1 MKPLSYIAAIALSL
15 FAVISAQGQ
24 TIKKY
29 VGKFS
34 VPVSNAILG
43 IEMFSEFYRWDMY
56 GTGYYHYYEK
66 DGKRVWHGKFH
77 IERKNFVESFCYD
90 GEFTDGIPSGT
101 WSDMSSW
108 HRKPILYYFKDGL
121 LDGPFKSDHASGQY
135 KKGKIHGHWK
145 YSYWNDYGHDYRQNR
160 YYNNGVPDG
169 EWTVEYYDKYG
180 TTVLYRLLFDK
191 GEILKYTKFI
201 NSTGET
207 ILLYENTNP
216 LRDRII
222 QLDGDTTTVNIDNK
236 KYIKCNDRY
245 FVEEQIVFNEAY
257 YEQSLRESGF
267 RTEDPKNYGEWPSG
281 HHNSVPSIIFSYD
294 KSALRNHA
302 PQVVLVTAVVYVD
315 KTSEALE
322 AIAKEEKQRQEEEK
336 RRQECE
342 ELQKQLNAIRIQIN
356 DKQQAYRELY
366 DKTYRTMSGND
377 FVPKVNLLNQWLLRI
392 EHSEMINKKG
402 EPDVEM
408 ILVRNN
414 YLRQT
419 PYKALKDK
427 YSGSSMLKCYSNA
440 RMLLDM
446 KPYLFDKKITPV
458 TENIPE
464 MKKLYSELVKW
475 TSDYGDKCKTVIE
488 RYYSD
493 FTTYDQDYNEAERID
508 KVIRF
513 MAVSCLKIKKSQKTM
528 MAEWTR
534 EQLEEYFLN
543 LEIE

>member
-29 VGKFS
+29 IGEFS

-43 IEMFSEFYRWDMY
+43 IDMRPDIYWDMYGDMY

-66 DGKRVWHGKFH
+66 EGKRVWHGKFH
-77 IERKNFVESFCYD
+77 IERKHFLYIFCFD

-108 HRKPILYYFKDGL
+108 HSRKPILYYFKDGL
-121 LDGPFKSDHASGQY
+121 LDGPFKSDIASGQY

-145 YSYWNDYGHDYRQNR
+145 YSYHNRQNR

-169 EWTVEYYDKYG
+169 EWTVEHYDKYG
-180 TTVLYRLLFDK
+180 TTELYRLQFEK

-216 LRDRII
+216 LKDRII

-267 RTEDPKNYGEWPSG
+267 RTEVRHFFGEYTSA
-281 HHNSVPSIIFSYD
+281 SQIFRYD
-294 KSALRNHA
+294 EQALRNHA
-302 PQVVLVTAVVYVD
+302 PKAVLVTAVVYVD

-322 AIAKEEKQRQEEEK
+322 AIAEEEKQRQE
-336 RRQECE
+336 CE
-342 ELQKQLNAIRIQIN
+342 TLQKQLDSIRIRIN
-356 DKQQAYRELY
+356 DER
-366 DKTYRTMSGND
+366 KTYKESYNKTYGTLSVSN
-377 FVPKVNLLNQWLLRI
+377 FVPKNLLNQWLLRI
-392 EHSEMINKKG
+392 EQSEMINRKG

-427 YSGSSMLKCYSNA
+427 YSESDLTECLTKA

-446 KPYLFDKKITPV
+446 KPFLFDKKITPV

-464 MKKLYSELVKW
+464 MKKKYSELVKW
-475 TSDYGDKCKTVIE
+475 TSDYGDKCKKVID
-488 RYYSD
+488 RYYTD

-508 KVIRF
+508 KVIRI
-513 MAVSCLKIKKSQKTM
+513 MAVSCLKIKKSQKKK
-528 MAEWTR
+528 MATWTR
-534 EQLEEYFLN
+534 DQLEEYFLN
-543 LEIE
+543 LEID

>member
-15 FAVISAQGQ
+15 FAVISVQGQ

-43 IEMFSEFYRWDMY
+43 IDMRSDMYWDMY

-77 IERKNFVESFCYD
+77 IEHKNFVESSCYD

-108 HRKPILYYFKDGL
+108 HSRKPILYYFKDGL
-121 LDGPFKSDHASGQY
+121 LDGPFKSDIASGQY

-145 YSYWNDYGHDYRQNR
+145 YSYHNRQNR

-169 EWTVEYYDKYG
+169 EWTVEHYDKYG
-180 TTVLYRLLFDK
+180 TTVLYRLLFEK

-257 YEQSLRESGF
+257 YEQRLGESAF
-267 RTEDPKNYGEWPSG
+267 RTEVRDYSGERPSA
-281 HHNSVPSIIFSYD
+281 SQIFRD
-294 KSALRNHA
+294 DEQALRNHA
-302 PQVVLVTAVVYVD
+302 PKAVLVTAVVYVD

-322 AIAKEEKQRQEEEK
+322 AIAAEEKQRQEEEKRRQEEEK

-356 DKQQAYRELY
+356 DKRQAYRELY
-366 DKTYRTMSGND
+366 DKTYGTMSGND
-377 FVPKVNLLNQWLLRI
+377 FVPKVNLLDQWLLRI
-392 EHSEMINKKG
+392 EQSEMINRKG

-464 MKKLYSELVKW
+464 MKKQYSELVKW
-475 TSDYGDKCKTVIE
+475 TSDYGDKCKKVID

-493 FTTYDQDYNEAERID
+493 FTTYNQDYNEAERID
-508 KVIRF
+508 MVIRI
-513 MAVSCLKIKKSQKTM
+513 MAVSCLKIKKSQKKM

-534 EQLEEYFLN
+534 DQLEEYFLN

>member
-29 VGKFS
+29 VGECKGPNITYPFRLIPKS
-34 VPVSNAILG
+34 AKGLPVIGGS
-43 IEMFSEFYRWDMY
+43 
-56 GTGYYHYYEK
+56 GYYHYYEK

-77 IERKNFVESFCYD
+77 LENFNAVYE
-90 GEFTDGIPSGT
+90 GTFTDGVPSGT
-101 WSDMSSW
+101 WIIKNLDDS
-108 HRKPILYYFKDGL
+108 KPITYNFKEGK
-121 LDGPFKSDHASGQY
+121 LDGPCKSDEVTGQFF
-135 KKGKIHGHWK
+135 KGKMNGHWT
-145 YSYWNDYGHDYRQNR
+145 YSGTIGLFGSTSYKENR
-160 YYNNGVPDG
+160 YYDNGVPDK
-169 EWTVEYYDKYG
+169 EWRFDYFDKYG
-180 TTVLYRLLFDK
+180 LTHSYRILFDK
-191 GEILKYTKFI
+191 GEIVKYSEYE
-201 NSTGET
+201 NSSGET
-207 ILLYENTNP
+207 YLLYENINTKKNI
-216 LRDRII
+216 LHIDA
-222 QLDGDTTTVNIDNK
+222 DTTVVQIGEKQYIKYQDAYLIEETKTFDKSYYNDIIYQVRNGQTLLDALHNIDRN
-236 KYIKCNDRY
+236 I
-245 FVEEQIVFNEAY
+245 
-257 YEQSLRESGF
+257 
-267 RTEDPKNYGEWPSG
+267 
-281 HHNSVPSIIFSYD
+281 NSV
-294 KSALRNHA
+294 
-302 PQVVLVTAVVYVD
+302 TATVYVD

-322 AIAKEEKQRQEEEK
+322 AIAEEEKQRQEEEK
-336 RRQECE
+336 QRQECE

-356 DKQQAYRELY
+356 DKLQAYRELY
-366 DKTYRTMSGND
+366 DKTYGTISGND

-392 EHSEMINKKG
+392 EQSEMINRKG

-446 KPYLFDKKITPV
+446 KPYLFDKQITPV

-464 MKKLYSELVKW
+464 MKKKYSKQVKW
-475 TSDYGDKCKTVIE
+475 ISDYGDKCKKVID

-493 FTTYDQDYNEAERID
+493 FTTYDQEYNEAERID
-508 KVIRF
+508 MVIRI
-513 MAVSCLKIKKSQKTM
+513 MAVSCLKIKKSQKKM

>member
-15 FAVISAQGQ
+15 FAVISVQGQ

-29 VGKFS
+29 VGEFS

-43 IEMFSEFYRWDMY
+43 IEMFSDFYRWDMY

-121 LDGPFKSDHASGQY
+121 LDGPFKSDIASGQY

-145 YSYWNDYGHDYRQNR
+145 YSYWNEYGKNYRQNR

-180 TTVLYRLLFDK
+180 TTELYRLQFEK
-191 GEILKYTKFI
+191 GEILKYTEFI

-245 FVEEQIVFNEAY
+245 FVEEQIAFNEAY
-257 YEQSLRESGF
+257 YRPRLRESGF
-267 RTEDPKNYGEWPSG
+267 RTEVREHYGEWPSG
-281 HHNSVPSIIFSYD
+281 HHNSIPSIIFRD
-294 KSALRNHA
+294 DDRALRNHA
-302 PQVVLVTAVVYVD
+302 PQVVLVTSVVYVD

-322 AIAKEEKQRQEEEK
+322 AIAEEEKQRQE
-336 RRQECE
+336 CE
-342 ELQKQLNAIRIQIN
+342 TLQKQLDSIRIRIN
-356 DKQQAYRELY
+356 DER
-366 DKTYRTMSGND
+366 KTYKESYNKTYGTLSVSN
-377 FVPKVNLLNQWLLRI
+377 FVPKNLLNQWLLRI
-392 EHSEMINKKG
+392 EQSEMINRKG

-419 PYKALKDK
+419 PYKVLKDK
-427 YSGSSMLKCYSNA
+427 YSESDLTECFTKA

-446 KPYLFDKKITPV
+446 KPFLLDKKITPV
-458 TENIPE
+458 IENIPE
-464 MKKLYSELVKW
+464 MKKKYSELVKW
-475 TSDYGDKCKTVIE
+475 TSDYGDKCKKVID
-488 RYYSD
+488 RYYTD

-508 KVIRF
+508 KVIRI
-513 MAVSCLKIKKSQKTM
+513 MAVSCLKIKKSQKKK
-528 MAEWTR
+528 MATWTR
-534 EQLEEYFLN
+534 DQLEEYFLN
-543 LEIE
+543 LEID